1 MTYLIDSDV
10 FIQAKNRHYGFDFCP
25 AFWDWID
32 REYANGVLASVAAV
46 GAELIAGG
54 DQLSTWVQARKAM
67 FLAPDA
73 AVIVELQQASQWA
86 HANYA
91 APGPATFLAAADA
104 YLVAHAAAHSHV
116 VVTHELPANSPT
128 KIKIPNACLA
138 LGVSC
143 VNVFELLRS
152 EGARFVL

>member
-1 MTYLIDSDV
+1 MYLIDSDV
-10 FIQAKNRHYGFDFCP
+10 LIQAKNRHYGFDFCP

-32 REYANGVLASVAAV
+32 REYANGVVASVAAV
-46 GAELIAGG
+46 RAELIAGG
-54 DQLSTWVQARKAM
+54 DQLSTWAQARKDM

-73 AVIVELQQASQWA
+73 PVIVELQQASEWA
-86 HANYA
+86 DANYA
-91 APGPATFLAAADA
+91 APGPATFLAAADS
-104 YLVAHAAAHSHV
+104 YLVAHAAAHRHV

-128 KIKIPNACLA
+128 KIKIPNACQA

-152 EGARFVL
+152 QGARFVL